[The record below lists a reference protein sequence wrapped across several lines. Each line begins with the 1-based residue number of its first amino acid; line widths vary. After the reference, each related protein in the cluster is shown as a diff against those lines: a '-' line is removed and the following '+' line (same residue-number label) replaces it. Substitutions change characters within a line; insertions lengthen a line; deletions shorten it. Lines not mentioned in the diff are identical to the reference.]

1 VRLGSGKA
9 LPAPVRALHRRLTA
23 LGPNGHAVPQD
34 MRLIEAAARV
44 FHEWTAQLSATG
56 SEQLVSD
63 ALAEIAALP
72 EALLCTTHTF
82 ELPQLLRFEERS
94 TEPTR
99 VRLESVIARLSD
111 PLAQADWR
119 GGPGCMRRTTW
130 HAASNVHLSHSLR
143 HDTRRTAQCC
153 TVSLQA
159 RWVGAS
165 RGGALK
171 HRPAQYMRSWHAPS
185 ERHLL

>member
-1 VRLGSGKA
+1 
-9 LPAPVRALHRRLTA
+9 
-23 LGPNGHAVPQD
+23 VPQD

-72 EALLCTTHTF
+72 EALLCTAHTF

-111 PLAQADWR
+111 PFAQADWR
-119 GGPGCMRRTTW
+119 GGPGCMRRTTCNL
-130 HAASNVHLSHSLR
+130 ACGKQRPPV
-143 HDTRRTAQCC
+143 AQ
-153 TVSLQA
+153 
-159 RWVGAS
+159 
-165 RGGALK
+165 
-171 HRPAQYMRSWHAPS
+171 PS
-185 ERHLL
+185 A